1 MHEMALCESIVE
13 IIEREAERQSF
24 SRVRTVWLEL
34 GALSHA
40 EPEALRFCFDAV
52 TRDTLAAGATLEIVP
67 VEGAAWC
74 LDCAKSVVI
83 AARGE
88 ACPSCGGYR
97 LQVTA
102 GEEMR
107 LKELEVD

>member
-1 MHEMALCESIVE
+1 MHEMALCEGIVE

-24 SRVRTVWLEL
+24 SRVRAVLLEL

-52 TRDTLAAGATLEIVP
+52 TRDTRAAGARLEIVP
-67 VEGAAWC
+67 VGGTAWC
-74 LDCAKSVVI
+74 LDCAKSVAI

-88 ACPSCGGYR
+88 ACPTCGGYHLR
-97 LQVTA
+97 VTA
-102 GEEMR
+102 GDEMR

>member
-1 MHEMALCESIVE
+1 MHEMSLCEGIVE

-24 SRVRTVWLEL
+24 SRVRAVWLEL

-52 TRDTLAAGATLEIVP
+52 TRDTLAAGARLEIVP
-67 VEGAAWC
+67 VEGMAWC
-74 LDCAKSVVI
+74 LDCARSVAI
-83 AARGE
+83 AARGD
-88 ACPSCGGYR
+88 ACPACGGYH